1 MSSVFASVPEAPA
14 DAIFGVKVKY
24 DASNVPNKQL
34 LSVGVYRTDDGKPYV
49 FNAVKKA
56 EEKILHKNSKDYLP
70 MNGDPVFVKAARELL
85 WGPVYAEIEKRVGS
99 LQTCAGTGALY
110 LIAQFAKEHLKVPKV
125 YLSNPMWPNYKK
137 IFQDIP
143 QVLYPWEKNCV
154 LDLDACIATL
164 DKAEAGSLIVLQA
177 CAHNPTGIDPTP
189 EQWKVILDKCDEKKL
204 IVAFDFAYMGYASG
218 DIDVDAEVVR
228 NFAKTGHF
236 FFCSFSFSKCMGLY
250 GERIGCLHA
259 VCATPEEANAVRG
272 QLAAIGRRTWSVCP
286 QNGSYIAAAV
296 LNDPELKKEWL
307 EELKGVTGRVIEI
320 RKNFVDL
327 LEKKSGQ
334 SFEFIRKQRGMFA
347 LTGLSPAEVEIL
359 GKEEG
364 VFIPANGRISI
375 PALNTRNVDFVAQA
389 VANVVAK
396 RK

>member
-1 MSSVFASVPEAPA
+1 
-14 DAIFGVKVKY
+14 
-24 DASNVPNKQL
+24 
-34 LSVGVYRTDDGKPYV
+34 
-49 FNAVKKA
+49 
-56 EEKILHKNSKDYLP
+56 
-70 MNGDPVFVKAARELL
+70 MNGDPTFVKAARELL
-85 WGPVYAEIEKRVGS
+85 WADNLPEIGDRIGS

-143 QVLYPWEKNCV
+143 QELYPWEKNCL
-154 LDLDACIATL
+154 LDLEGCLNSINNATP
-164 DKAEAGSLIVLQA
+164 GSLIVVQA

-189 EQWKVILDKCDEKKL
+189 EEWKAILDKCDEKKL
-204 IVAFDFAYMGYASG
+204 IVVFDFAYMGYASG

-228 NFAKTGHF
+228 NYAKTGHF

-259 VCATPEEANAVRG
+259 ICANPGEANAVRG

-286 QNGSYIAAAV
+286 QNGSFIAAAV
-296 LNDPELKKEWL
+296 LNDPELRKLWI
-307 EELKGVTGRVIEI
+307 EELKQVTGRVIEI
-320 RKNFVDL
+320 RKQFVDL

-375 PALNTRNVDFVAQA
+375 PALNTRNVEFVAQA